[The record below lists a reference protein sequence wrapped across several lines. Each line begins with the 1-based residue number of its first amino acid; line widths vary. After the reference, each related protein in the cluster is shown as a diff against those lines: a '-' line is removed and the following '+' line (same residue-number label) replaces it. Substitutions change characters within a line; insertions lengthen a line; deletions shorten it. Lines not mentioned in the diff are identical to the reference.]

1 MPHGS
6 HTVIRHACE
15 VGQWEL
21 TSALPPPELRRYVVE
36 YVGWV
41 EHMTMPLCRREPP
54 TEIVPLIINFG
65 APVRIFD
72 AAAPT
77 RWTDFDSFITGSFD
91 TYALVGS
98 SGPSGGVQV
107 NFTILGARVFL
118 NRPLAELTN
127 LVVSLEDAIGPAASR
142 RLIGQLHE
150 APTWDAR
157 FHLLDHEIGARCA
170 AARLPAPEIQWAWH
184 RLVQSGG
191 QLPIHRIVDE
201 SGWSRK
207 HFINRFRHDLGLSP
221 KLLARVLRFGRAVA
235 MVKQGGARR
244 MADLAAECGYSDQAV
259 FARECR
265 EFAGVTPRELVKA
278 LLPDRGG
285 FIVNDDLEARRS
297 GLGSVA

>member
-6 HTVIRHACE
+6 HTVIHHACE
-15 VGQWEL
+15 VGRWEMTL
-21 TSALPPPELRRYVVE
+21 AAPPPALSRYVVE
-36 YVGWV
+36 YVGWF
-41 EHMTMPLCRREPP
+41 EHMTAPLCRREPP
-54 TEIVPLIINFG
+54 TEIIPLIINFG

-72 AAAPT
+72 PANQT

-107 NFTILGARVFL
+107 NFTILGARLFL

-127 LVVSLEDAIGPAASR
+127 RVVSLDDAIGPAAD
-142 RLIGQLHE
+142 RLINQLRE
-150 APTWDAR
+150 APTWDQR
-157 FHLLDHEIGARCA
+157 FHLLDHEIGARIA
-170 AARLPAPEIQWAWH
+170 AARLPAPEIDRAWH
-184 RLVQSGG
+184 RLLHSGG
-191 QLPIHRIVDE
+191 QLPIHRIVEE

-221 KLLARVLRFGRAVA
+221 KLLARVLRFGRAVT
-235 MVKQGGARR
+235 MVKKGGAIR
-244 MADLAAECGYSDQAV
+244 MADLAAACGYSDQSM

-265 EFAGVTPRELVKA
+265 EFAGVTPSELVNT

-285 FIVNDDLEARRS
+285 FIVNE
-297 GLGSVA
+297 

>member
-6 HTVIRHACE
+6 HTVIHHACE
-15 VGQWEL
+15 VGRWEL

-36 YVGWV
+36 YVGWF
-41 EHMTMPLCRREPP
+41 EHMAAPLCRREPP
-54 TEIVPLIINFG
+54 TEIIPLIINFG

-72 AAAPT
+72 PAEPT
-77 RWTDFDSFITGSFD
+77 RWTDFGSFITGSFD

-98 SGPSGGVQV
+98 SGPSGGLQV

-127 LVVSLEDAIGPAASR
+127 LVISLEDVIGPAADALVSR
-142 RLIGQLHE
+142 LRE

-157 FHLLDHEIGARCA
+157 FHLLDVEIGARIA
-170 AARLPAPEIQWAWH
+170 AARLPAPQIERAWH
-184 RLVQSGG
+184 RLVHSGG
-191 QLPIHRIVDE
+191 RLPIHRIVDE

-221 KLLARVLRFGRAVA
+221 KLLARVLRFGGAVTR
-235 MVKQGGARR
+235 VKNGGAIR
-244 MADLAAECGYSDQAV
+244 MADLAADCGYSDQAM

-285 FIVNDDLEARRS
+285 FVVSE
-297 GLGSVA
+297 